1 MTISKDFVNIY
12 KDYLREINNY
22 KRTIKHIE
30 NMKRKVEK
38 RQIIASEEEIYLVE
52 KEELNEEYDF
62 TCNKDKIY

>member
-38 RQIIASEEEIYLVE
+38 RSKCY
-52 KEELNEEYDF
+52 
-62 TCNKDKIY
+62 

>member
-38 RQIIASEEEIYLVE
+38 RQIIAS
-52 KEELNEEYDF
+52 
-62 TCNKDKIY
+62 

>member
-30 NMKRKVEK
+30 NMKKK
-38 RQIIASEEEIYLVE
+38 S
-52 KEELNEEYDF
+52 
-62 TCNKDKIY
+62 

>member
-38 RQIIASEEEIYLVE
+38 R
-52 KEELNEEYDF
+52 
-62 TCNKDKIY
+62 

>member
-38 RQIIASEEEIYLVE
+38 RQIIASE
-52 KEELNEEYDF
+52 
-62 TCNKDKIY
+62 